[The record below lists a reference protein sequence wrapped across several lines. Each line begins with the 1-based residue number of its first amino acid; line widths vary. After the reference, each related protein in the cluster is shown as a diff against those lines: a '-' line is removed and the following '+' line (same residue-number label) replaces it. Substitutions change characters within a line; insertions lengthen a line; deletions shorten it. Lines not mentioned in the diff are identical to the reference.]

1 MDENRIKELEARIKE
16 LETNYAETL
25 KELDKA
31 KVQAFDA
38 DRTKTIFLANMSHE
52 IRTPMN
58 SIVGIYNILDQT
70 ELTPEQREL
79 LEVINISSHNLL
91 AIINDILDFS
101 RIKAGQLKL
110 ENKPFLLYEEI
121 HQVIKMLSLR
131 AKGKGIELS
140 YRIQSSVPECIVGDP
155 VRLHQILVNLTS
167 NALKFTL
174 EGSVVV
180 SVELLDPSRL
190 DDLIIAGYLP
200 LSIVGTRKIPDNHV
214 ILKFEVSD
222 TGVGIPEEDQ
232 ESLFQE
238 YSQLDNPLI
247 KQFEGTGLGLSISK
261 NLVDMMY
268 GKIGVIS
275 KKNSGSTFWFTLL
288 YETANI
294 EAYKNKLTREDKKIR
309 KSRPLSILLVEDNIL
324 NQKFAA
330 TSMIRAGHKVDIAE
344 NGKVAFEK
352 FRETHYDLI
361 LMDIAMPIMDG
372 IESTRIIRDY
382 EKEKLEKD
390 PTYNTPPIRIIAVT
404 AHVMMTDREK
414 CLASGMDEYLAK
426 PYRPKD
432 LTDVIDSLE
441 IE

>member
-1 MDENRIKELEARIKE
+1 MDENRIKELETRVRE
-16 LETNYAETL
+16 LEANSIVTL
-25 KELDKA
+25 KELEKA
-31 KVQAFDA
+31 KKQAYDA

-70 ELTPEQREL
+70 DLSPEQREL

-110 ENKPFLLYEEI
+110 DNKPFLLHEEI

-180 SVELLDPSRL
+180 SVELLDPIRL
-190 DDLIIAGYLP
+190 DDLIMAGYLP
-200 LSIVGTRKIPDNHV
+200 DTIVETRNIPLNHV
-214 ILKFEVSD
+214 LLKFEVSD
-222 TGVGIPEEDQ
+222 TGVGISDEDQ

-238 YSQLDNPLI
+238 YAQLDNPLI

-261 NLVDMMY
+261 NLVDMMN

-275 KKNSGSTFWFTLL
+275 KKSSGSTFWFTIL
-288 YETANI
+288 YETGNI
-294 EAYKNKLTREDKKIR
+294 EAYKNKLIKEDKKIK
-309 KSRPLSILLVEDNIL
+309 KSRPLTILLVEDNIL

-330 TSMIRAGHKVDIAE
+330 TTLVRSGHKVEIAE

-352 FRETHYDLI
+352 FREHHYDLI
-361 LMDIAMPIMDG
+361 IMDIAMPIMDG
-372 IESTRIIRDY
+372 IESTRVIRNY
-382 EKEKLEKD
+382 EKEMREKD
-390 PTYNTPPIRIIAVT
+390 PSYTYPPIKIIAVT

-426 PYRPKD
+426 PYRPKE

-441 IE
+441 ID